1 MISSI
6 SKVAILSVLIRE
18 AFLSQFLSSGLTNK
32 SCEFAFVTLEVIK
45 DTITS
50 DSPLYKITAGLRFVP
65 FKLVKGKGI
74 STISPFFTSISE
86 LDLNHC
92 IIPVPLPKIEKIE
105 IGK

>member
-1 MISSI
+1 
-6 SKVAILSVLIRE
+6 LWVLIRE
-18 AFLSQFLSSGLTNK
+18 GFLSRFATSGWTNK
-32 SCEFAFVTLEVIK
+32 SYVFPLTILEVIK

-65 FKLVKGKGI
+65 FKLVNGKGI